1 MPKTRF
7 GWSVILIAC
16 LLFGLYWIDASQV
29 IDVGGVADGSAEFAA
44 IGYAA
49 PDFQLTSLDNETL
62 QLAQQ
67 QGKPII
73 LNFWATWC
81 GPCRAEMPALQRI
94 SAEFNS
100 TALVIGVNQAEQA
113 TQVSNFATEFGIT
126 YPILLDL
133 TNDINRLYRVRSLPT
148 TYFIDSNGIIR
159 DQIIGTASEA
169 VLSSKLENLIISSDN

>member
-7 GWSVILIAC
+7 GWSVTFIAC
-16 LLFGLYWIDASQV
+16 LLFGLYWLDASQV
-29 IDVGGVADGSAEFAA
+29 VDAGLTLDSSAEFAA
-44 IGYAA
+44 IGYIA
-49 PDFQLTSLDNETL
+49 PDFQLTALDNETI

-94 SAEFNS
+94 SAEFQN
-100 TALVIGVNQAEQA
+100 TALVIGVNQAEQFA
-113 TQVSNFATEFGIT
+113 PVSDFAAEFGIT
-126 YPILLDL
+126 YPILLDQ
-133 TNDINRLYRVRSLPT
+133 NNAISRLYRVRSLPT
-148 TYFIDSNGIIR
+148 TYFIDSNGVIR

-169 VLSSKLENLIISSDN
+169 VLSSKLENIMPDEAD